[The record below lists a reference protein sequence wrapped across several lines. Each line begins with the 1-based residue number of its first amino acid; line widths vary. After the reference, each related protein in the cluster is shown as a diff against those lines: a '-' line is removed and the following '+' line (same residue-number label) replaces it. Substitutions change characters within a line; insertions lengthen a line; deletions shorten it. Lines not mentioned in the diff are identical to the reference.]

1 MFKGNPK
8 GVIITHAN
16 IVNSLNSFL
25 YILMKMKITDKDMYI
40 GYLPLAHVL
49 ELIAESMMMVLG
61 VSIGYS
67 TPNTLNDKS
76 TMIKRGQKGDATVLQ
91 PTVIACVPLV
101 LERIYKGVNEVIK
114 KKGTFFENLF
124 DFCIKYKLEATARGE
139 DTPIMDRL
147 IFRGIKALLG
157 GRVRMIL
164 AGGAPLSPESH
175 DFLRTAM
182 GCPLMQGYG
191 LTETCACSTLM
202 TLDDMVST
210 GRVGPPVRGVK
221 IRLVNWE
228 EGNYRVTDRP
238 RPRGEIL
245 ISGGNVTAG
254 YYKQPEKTAEEYIVD
269 EAGERWFKSGDIGLV
284 EADGSLKIID
294 RKKDLVKL
302 QFGEYVSL
310 GKVESALKTCPL
322 VDNVCIYGES
332 SKSYVVA
339 LLVPDRANIQKLA
352 DRLGKQGIE
361 FSDLCRD
368 RDVTGAALRELVN
381 YGRQL
386 RLEKFELPGAVTIC
400 AELWTPDTDM
410 VTAAFKLKR
419 KPIQVFYQQDINR
432 MYGV

>member
-1 MFKGNPK
+1 
-8 GVIITHAN
+8 
-16 IVNSLNSFL
+16 
-25 YILMKMKITDKDMYI
+25 
-40 GYLPLAHVL
+40 
-49 ELIAESMMMVLG
+49 
-61 VSIGYS
+61 
-67 TPNTLNDKS
+67 
-76 TMIKRGQKGDATVLQ
+76 
-91 PTVIACVPLV
+91 
-101 LERIYKGVNEVIK
+101 
-114 KKGTFFENLF
+114 
-124 DFCIKYKLEATARGE
+124 
-139 DTPIMDRL
+139 
-147 IFRGIKALLG
+147 
-157 GRVRMIL
+157 
-164 AGGAPLSPESH
+164 
-175 DFLRTAM
+175 M

-228 EGNYRVTDRP
+228 EGNYRVTDKP

-254 YYKQPEKTAEEYIVD
+254 YYKQPQKTAEEYVVD
-269 EAGERWFKSGDIGLV
+269 EATGDRWFRSGDIGQI

-322 VDNVCIYGES
+322 VDNVCIYGDA

-339 LLVPDRANIQKLA
+339 LLVPDRANLQKLA
-352 DRLGKQGIE
+352 DKLGKEGLE
-361 FSDLCRD
+361 FTELCRD

-386 RLEKFELPGAVTIC
+386 KLEKFELPGAVTIC

-419 KPIQVFYQQDINR
+419 KPIQVFYQQEINR